1 MKKNFTLLLFLPTM
15 FALNA
20 NAQEDFED
28 QIPKSLVVFHNPN
41 VKGVRLD
48 SIVTRVYDNQHVLI
62 SQGVYLDRISDFSDD
77 DSKVVFD
84 YPEDGG
90 APTRRL
96 VSGYFDYDYWAS
108 IPVNYDKVINGIKLA
123 YKKNYFISFGNNE
136 KRDTLGYTEF
146 LGDFPVK
153 KVSLKDGVVTSET
166 NYGYNNNLDMTL
178 RLRKDFD
185 AECNVTGGEKVTVD
199 YKDGYRTEISHN
211 YDTAKK
217 DFIPVRKTVTKSV
230 KDYGWIAEKYIYN
243 ADAEGNFGESS
254 YSLVM
259 NVDDVDFS
267 DLEIRD
273 VRGIMTVMEDGVKKT
288 YKVSTDYI
296 SKPIEEMAE
305 QGCYNAWIEYA
316 ATYKLND
323 NGDKASEEEE
333 YVDIDEDEKVDRE
346 AVPFMIE
353 RLYPTFFSKNI
364 DTKFQLVDMLNGGK
378 EESVK
383 VLMYD
388 DYGYL
393 STRYSISVKGYSDAD
408 KCLMTLK
415 SNKLYEYAI
424 YNGTEYRYQYLNGLN
439 VGCTYTGTIGFGII
453 GGGSERC
460 VRDVNYKDVKGSD
473 APCPIIWGKSNH
485 DWHPGTLYSIFYYS
499 SEDGTLEPKQNIT
512 AITDIADD
520 SKPAPAVIY
529 DVQGKVIKTCSGN
542 NITLPEA
549 SGIYI
554 VRQGNNVMK
563 MKK

>member
-28 QIPKSLVVFHNPN
+28 QLPKSLVVFHNPN

-48 SIVTRVYDNQHVLI
+48 SIVTRAYDNQYDLI
-62 SQGVYLDRISDFSDD
+62 SQGARLDRICDFSEY
-77 DSKVVFD
+77 DSKVFFD

-96 VSGYFDYDYWAS
+96 VSGTFDYDGFVN
-108 IPVNYDKVINGIKLA
+108 IPVNCDKIINGLKLA
-123 YKKNYFISFGNNE
+123 YKTNYLVSFHNNE
-136 KRDTLGYTEF
+136 KRDTVGITELLGE
-146 LGDFPVK
+146 FPVK
-153 KVSLKDGVVTSET
+153 EVSLKDGVVTSET
-166 NYGYNNNLDMTL
+166 NYEYNNNLDMTL
-178 RLRKDFD
+178 CIHKDFD
-185 AECNVTGGEKVTVD
+185 AEGNITGGEKVTVD

-217 DFIPVRKTVTKSV
+217 DFVPVRKTVTKSV

-243 ADAEGNFGESS
+243 ADAEGNFGEST
-254 YSLVM
+254 YSLIM
-259 NVDDVDFS
+259 NVDDVDLGEFS
-267 DLEIRD
+267 DCRD
-273 VRGIMTVMEDGVKKT
+273 VRGVMTVMEDGVKKE

-296 SKPIEEMAE
+296 SKPIEEME
-305 QGCYNAWIEYA
+305 EHGYYYNTWIEYA
-316 ATYKLND
+316 ATYKIND
-323 NGDKASEEEE
+323 NGEKAEEEG
-333 YVDIDEDEKVDRE
+333 VDIDEDEKIDRE

-364 DTKFQLVDMLNGGK
+364 DTKFQLVDLLNGGK
-378 EESVK
+378 EESVTCR
-383 VLMYD
+383 MYD
-388 DYGYL
+388 DHGYL
-393 STRYSISVKGYSDAD
+393 STRYSTPVKGYSDAKACMED
-408 KCLMTLK
+408 LEKGDYR
-415 SNKLYEYAI
+415 KLNIYSGLVFDYEFQNDI
-424 YNGTEYRYQYLNGLN
+424 N
-439 VGCTYTGTIGFGII
+439 VGWTGRFGLPL
-453 GGGSERC
+453 GANERC
-460 VRDVNYKDVKGSD
+460 VRDTNYRNVKGSD
-473 APCPIIWGKSNH
+473 AICPII
-485 DWHPGTLYSIFYYS
+485 YSISEYDWLPSFAYSIYYYS
-499 SEDGTLEPKQNIT
+499 SEDGTLEPRQNVT

-520 SKPAPAVIY
+520 SKPVPAVIY